1 MIPRRLRSQY
11 NGNIMPDHD
20 RLSSLILEHW
30 SRYRPSM
37 LAELKQQNRLEEELE
52 ATAERFADVMYH
64 LLAVEKMDYLEA
76 WILAMQEILPE
87 SSSTS
92 PSSPPAIS
100 ELQMTT
106 GLGWAERMKK
116 RARTSKPSGS

>member
-1 MIPRRLRSQY
+1 MIPRRLRPQH
-11 NGNIMPDHD
+11 NGIIMPDHD
-20 RLSSLILEHW
+20 RLSSLILDHW
-30 SRYRPSM
+30 SRYHPSM

-64 LLAVEKMDYLEA
+64 LLAAEKMDYLEA
-76 WILAMQEILPE
+76 WKLAMQEILPE

-92 PSSPPAIS
+92 PSNPPAIS

-106 GLGWAERMKK
+106 GSGWAARMKK
-116 RARTSKPSGS
+116 RARTS